1 MEPRRIYFDN
11 SATTMVAPEVVEA
24 MRPYF
29 TEFYGNPSS
38 LHTFGQEAKRGVED
52 ARAKVA
58 RLINAEA
65 DEIIFTGGGTEGD
78 NIAIKGIAYKNR
90 NRGKHIITS
99 SIEHPAVLETC
110 RALEKE
116 GFEVSYIGVN
126 REGIVNPEEVERSI
140 KKDTILIT
148 IMHSNNEIGTI
159 QPVEEIGKIAAEH
172 GIPFHTDAVQS
183 AGKIK
188 VDVKAQQID
197 LLTLTA
203 HKIHGPKGVGALYI
217 RKGVQLQP
225 IIHGGGHEK
234 GLRSSTENVPG
245 IVGFGKACEI
255 ARENLERNAEHMKR
269 LREKTIEGVL
279 NTIQECHLNGHRTQ
293 RLPNNAHFRFTGIEG
308 ESLVLKLDSAGFAT
322 STGSACSSHKL
333 QPSHVLLALG
343 LKHEEAH
350 GSLRVTFSRYN
361 TEEEVELFLQTLPGI
376 VEELRKI
383 SPLWR
388 R

>member
-38 LHTFGQEAKRGVED
+38 LHTFGQEAKRAVED

>member
-1 MEPRRIYFDN
+1 
-11 SATTMVAPEVVEA
+11 
-24 MRPYF
+24 RPYF